1 MSDLN
6 TIWISSPP
14 RTGSMWVFNIARQ
27 IYKYLGFNVKPKS
40 IPQNDS
46 EMFDIYKSQALN
58 EKDNDTKYVL
68 KVHTIL
74 KPNLPKSKIITY
86 LPAVKNQV
94 VYNQKYPKINRG
106 IFRICLFYKV
116 KAFMPC

>member
-27 IYKYLGFNVKPKS
+27 INKYLGFNVKPKS

-68 KVHTIL
+68 KVLIL
-74 KPNLPKSKIITY
+74 TGARQCQVQNFFAPQRPNYST
-86 LPAVKNQV
+86 
-94 VYNQKYPKINRG
+94 R
-106 IFRICLFYKV
+106 
-116 KAFMPC
+116 